1 MLTLRQLM
9 IFGLTI
15 FGLTML
21 LMSNAAFAA
30 FGRTAGLP
38 TILIGEV
45 RGYGENELIPKY
57 FEDFRDELAAAL
69 QQSKKVNVDVS
80 RMMASEEP
88 TEEDKLFS
96 LIHKDAIAHGA
107 LYRREYANAEMI
119 RYADVIKGGG
129 DPKKGRQYFQ
139 DDAITKERMKN
150 AGKPYDLTFTAVKQ
164 VNEIG
169 QRYNA
174 EYILFVNL
182 RDADVW
188 RKTGGIF
195 GTHND
200 YDYRGKKVLVELEY
214 YLINTKTG
222 KVFEGQNAEK
232 KTSLTTNVLVG
243 KYGNNFTVHD
253 MVNYILKD
261 QAEKVADDV
270 LKKAL
275 KAIGDN

>member
-1 MLTLRQLM
+1 MRRLLLIGLM
-9 IFGLTI
+9 
-15 FGLTML
+15 ML
-21 LMSNAAFAA
+21 LMSGSVFAA
-30 FGRTAGLP
+30 FERTTGLP

-69 QQSKKVNVDVS
+69 QRSNKVNIDVS
-80 RMMASEEP
+80 RIMLNAGDEP
-88 TEEDKLFS
+88 TDEDKLFS
-96 LIHKDAIAHGA
+96 LLHKDAIANGA

-139 DDAITKERMKN
+139 DDAITKERMN
-150 AGKPYDLTFTAVKQ
+150 RAGKPYDLTFTAVKQ
-164 VNEIG
+164 VNELG
-169 QRYNA
+169 RRYNA
-174 EYILFVNL
+174 DYILFVNL

-195 GTHND
+195 GTSTD
-200 YDYRGKKVLVELEY
+200 YDYRGKKILVELEY

-222 KVFEGQNAEK
+222 KVYEGQNAEK

-253 MVNYILKD
+253 MVNYVLKD
-261 QAEKVADDV
+261 QAEKVADGV
-270 LKKAL
+270 LNKAL
-275 KAIGDN
+275 KIIGSK